1 MVKDE
6 TNRIRKAED
15 AVKRKEVQQKQQDI
29 KSGKVIDFSYAN
41 KVPGFGTKNY
51 VPQTVQVK

>member
-1 MVKDE
+1 
-6 TNRIRKAED
+6 
-15 AVKRKEVQQKQQDI
+15 VKRKEVQQKQQDI